1 MAWWYVAV
9 FIVSL
14 VVSYAISP
22 KPESQPPPGL
32 GDVKAP
38 IAKEGVEIPVLFG
51 TRRLD
56 GPNVVWYGNVKAV
69 AIMKKGGK
77 K

>member
-1 MAWWYVAV
+1 MAWWY
-9 FIVSL
+9 L
-14 VVSYAISP
+14 VVYIVALVIAVASMP

-38 IAKEGVEIPVLFG
+38 IAEEGVEIPVLFG

-56 GPNVVWYGNVKAV
+56 GPNVVWYGDVKAV
-69 AIMKKGGK
+69 AIMKGGGK

>member
-1 MAWWYVAV
+1 MVWWYVAV
-9 FIVSL
+9 FIVAL
-14 VVSYAISP
+14 VVSYVTTP

-32 GDVKAP
+32 GDVKSPVAE
-38 IAKEGVEIPVLFG
+38 EGIEIPVLFG

-56 GPNVVWYGNVKAV
+56 GPNVVWYGDVKGV
-69 AIMKKGGK
+69 AIMKEGGK